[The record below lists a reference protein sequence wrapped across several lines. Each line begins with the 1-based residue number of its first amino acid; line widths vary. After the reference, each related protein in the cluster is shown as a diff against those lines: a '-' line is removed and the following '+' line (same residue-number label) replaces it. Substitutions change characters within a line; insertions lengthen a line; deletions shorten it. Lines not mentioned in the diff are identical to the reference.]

1 MWHGRSRLPVA
12 PLKLAAAKNPANM
25 GTLAGVDENGE
36 LNQQVPG
43 LGRGDDTDMPDGDLA
58 DKWLYLDGYG
68 ERPCTIAELTARSKA
83 REEAARVSQRISA
96 EEAKA
101 KTVPAAQEPE
111 RPAENQTADAQHRKL
126 MRLSITIQASR
137 KKAAEFL
144 QSLELNRGLIFMKR
158 MHDCERTRFA
168 DVEADARLQA
178 AVEAGRCG
186 RWLTADGVKW
196 KADIALPRR
205 RYSHG

>member
-1 MWHGRSRLPVA
+1 
-12 PLKLAAAKNPANM
+12 
-25 GTLAGVDENGE
+25 
-36 LNQQVPG
+36 
-43 LGRGDDTDMPDGDLA
+43 MPDGDLA

-126 MRLSITIQASR
+126 MRLSITIQAPRTVAR
-137 KKAAEFL
+137 KFL
-144 QSLELNRGLIFMKR
+144 ESLELDRGLIFMPR
-158 MHDCERTRFA
+158 MHRHES
-168 DVEADARLQA
+168 
-178 AVEAGRCG
+178 
-186 RWLTADGVKW
+186 
-196 KADIALPRR
+196 P
-205 RYSHG
+205 